1 MKLSRISIKAFYTWE
16 LPPLYSDKSATS
28 SWPPVYSTERLFCFI
43 SKITS
48 TSEVVFHLSES
59 IEAAPPESF
68 CETLPLLWG
77 LKWYLVH
84 ITSQCI
90 LEFFSN
96 NLIVWVS
103 HCNCNRIPDQDFR
116 SNSRLR
122 EKTSHDASSASHCS
136 PPSKLV
142 GTLIW
147 LKKLYKTYLYSQ
159 FIKNQCEKLIYRP
172 HRS

>member
-43 SKITS
+43 GKVTN

-77 LKWYLVH
+77 FKRYLVH
-84 ITSQCI
+84 ITSWYI
-90 LEFFSN
+90 LNCSLTVLMIWSYDGHFMIAIEYLIKIFEVILDSVKRHPTVPHLLLIAHRLQ
-96 NLIVWVS
+96 NL
-103 HCNCNRIPDQDFR
+103 
-116 SNSRLR
+116 
-122 EKTSHDASSASHCS
+122 
-136 PPSKLV
+136 LV
-142 GTLIW
+142 L
-147 LKKLYKTYLYSQ
+147 S
-159 FIKNQCEKLIYRP
+159 FD
-172 HRS
+172 

>member
-43 SKITS
+43 GKITN

-77 LKWYLVH
+77 FKRYLVH
-84 ITSQCI
+84 ITSWYI
-90 LEFFSN
+90 LNCSFTFFNDPILWWS
-96 NLIVWVS
+96 LYD
-103 HCNCNRIPDQDFR
+103 CNWIPDQDFR
-116 SNSRLR
+116 NNSRLR
-122 EKTSHDASSASHCS
+122 EKTSHDASSVSHCS
-136 PPSKLV
+136 PPWKT
-142 GTLIW
+142 GTLNWSTI
-147 LKKLYKTYLYSQ
+147 L
-159 FIKNQCEKLIYRP
+159 EKLIGNLN
-172 HRS
+172 

>member
-1 MKLSRISIKAFYTWE
+1 MKLSRIFIKAFYTWE

-43 SKITS
+43 GKITN

-84 ITSQCI
+84 ITSLYI
-90 LEFFSN
+90 LTFFLTNWSYDCN
-96 NLIVWVS
+96 FVIAIEYLIKIFEIVL
-103 HCNCNRIPDQDFR
+103 
-116 SNSRLR
+116 NSVKRHPTMPHLLLIAHRLQ
-122 EKTSHDASSASHCS
+122 
-136 PPSKLV
+136 KLV
-142 GTLIW
+142 DILNW
-147 LKKLYKTYLYSQ
+147 LRIL
-159 FIKNQCEKLIYRP
+159 EKLIGNLN
-172 HRS
+172 